1 MDKIFNYRAVDSTGT
16 VVEDVANAE
25 NEDAVILMLRGKG
38 YTPISIKEKIQSK
51 EISLGNSGKL
61 NLKDIISFC
70 RQESIMLKS
79 GMDLNRSLD
88 VLAKQS
94 KSKKLKKNLYSL
106 SDSVKKGTELSKS
119 MENQGSA
126 FPYLLKRTVQAG
138 EMSGQMAEIIEKM
151 AVHYE
156 KDMKLRRKIRGAM
169 MYPIVLAIIAVIAV
183 SILLI
188 KVMPGFVT
196 MFEGVG
202 MELPA
207 LTRFVMWLSSFLVHN
222 WIWILLIL
230 FAVIFSIRVALQ
242 QKDIRIAWDRIK
254 LKLPLIG
261 TNVGKIVTARFTRTL
276 STMLYSGIPMIQA
289 LKAAGET
296 TGNKFVESKIE
307 EAVEGIEKGMGMT
320 AQLAATNIFPP
331 MMLSMIGIGEESGR
345 LDEML
350 ETTADYY
357 DEEMEVAL
365 ESLVTMLE
373 PLLIVIMGVVIG
385 TIVIAMYLP
394 MFDIIQTVQ

>member
-1 MDKIFNYRAVDSTGT
+1 MDKTFNYRAVDSTGI

-25 NEDAVILMLRGKG
+25 NEDAVLLMLRGKG
-38 YTPISIKEKIQSK
+38 YTPISIKEKVQSK
-51 EISLGNSGKL
+51 EISFGNSGKL
-61 NLKDIISFC
+61 NLKDVISFC

-88 VLAKQS
+88 SLCKQTS
-94 KSKKLKKNLYSL
+94 SKKLRKNLLNISE
-106 SDSVKKGTELSKS
+106 SVKKGTELSKS

-169 MYPIVLAIIAVIAV
+169 MYPIILAFIVVAAVA
-183 SILLI
+183 ILLTQ
-188 KVMPGFVT
+188 VMPNFVK
-196 MFEGVG
+196 MFEGADR
-202 MELPA
+202 ELPA
-207 LTRFVMWLSSFLVHN
+207 LTRFVMSLSNLLVHN
-222 WIWILLIL
+222 WIWILLVL
-230 FAVIFSIRVALQ
+230 FAVIFSIRVALK
-242 QKDIRIAWDRIK
+242 QKEIRISWDRIK

-261 TNVGKIVTARFTRTL
+261 PNVGKIATARFTRTL

-289 LKAAGET
+289 LRAAGET

-307 EAVEGIEKGMGMT
+307 ETVEGIEKGMGMT

-350 ETTADYY
+350 EKTAEYY
-357 DEEMEVAL
+357 DEEMEAAL
-365 ESLVTMLE
+365 EALVTMLE
-373 PLLIVIMGVVIG
+373 PLLIVIMGAVIG
-385 TIVIAMYLP
+385 TIVVAMYLP
-394 MFDIIQTVQ
+394 MFDVINTIK

>member
-1 MDKIFNYRAVDSTGT
+1 MDKTFNYRAVDSTGT

-25 NEDAVILMLRGKG
+25 NEDAVLLMLRGKG
-38 YTPISIKEKIQSK
+38 YTPISIKEKVQSK
-51 EISLGNSGKL
+51 EISFGNSGKL
-61 NLKDIISFC
+61 NLKDVISFC

-88 VLAKQS
+88 SLCKQTS
-94 KSKKLKKNLYSL
+94 SKKLRKNLLNISE
-106 SDSVKKGTELSKS
+106 SVKKGTELSKS

-169 MYPIVLAIIAVIAV
+169 MYPIILAFIVVAAVA
-183 SILLI
+183 ILLTQ
-188 KVMPGFVT
+188 VMPNFVK
-196 MFEGVG
+196 MFEGADR
-202 MELPA
+202 ELPA
-207 LTRFVMWLSSFLVHN
+207 LTRFVMSLSNLLVHN
-222 WIWILLIL
+222 WIWILLVL
-230 FAVIFSIRVALQ
+230 FAIIFSIRVALK
-242 QKDIRIAWDRIK
+242 QKEIRISWDRIK

-261 TNVGKIVTARFTRTL
+261 PNVGKIATARFTRTL

-289 LKAAGET
+289 LRAAGET

-307 EAVEGIEKGMGMT
+307 ETVEGIEKGMGMT

-350 ETTADYY
+350 EKTAEYY
-357 DEEMEVAL
+357 DEEMEAAL
-365 ESLVTMLE
+365 EALVTMLE
-373 PLLIVIMGVVIG
+373 PLLIVIMGAVIG
-385 TIVIAMYLP
+385 TIVVAMYLP
-394 MFDIIQTVQ
+394 MFDVINTIK

>member
-38 YTPISIKEKIQSK
+38 YTPISIKEKVQSK
-51 EISLGNSGKL
+51 EISFGNSGKL
-61 NLKDIISFC
+61 NLKDVISFC

-88 VLAKQS
+88 SLCKQTS
-94 KSKKLKKNLYSL
+94 SKKLRKNLLNISE
-106 SDSVKKGTELSKS
+106 SVKKGTELSKS

-169 MYPIVLAIIAVIAV
+169 MYPIILAFIVVAAVA
-183 SILLI
+183 ILLTQ
-188 KVMPGFVT
+188 VMPNFVK
-196 MFEGVG
+196 MFEGADR
-202 MELPA
+202 ELPA
-207 LTRFVMWLSSFLVHN
+207 LTRFVMSLSNLLVHN
-222 WIWILLIL
+222 WIWILLVL
-230 FAVIFSIRVALQ
+230 FAIIFSIRVALK
-242 QKDIRIAWDRIK
+242 QKEIRISWDKIK

-261 TNVGKIVTARFTRTL
+261 PNVSKIATARFTRTL

-289 LKAAGET
+289 LRAAGET

-307 EAVEGIEKGMGMT
+307 ETVEGIEKGMGMT
-320 AQLAATNIFPP
+320 TQLAATNIFPP

-350 ETTADYY
+350 EKTAEYY
-357 DEEMEVAL
+357 DEEMEAAL
-365 ESLVTMLE
+365 EALVTMLE
-373 PLLIVIMGVVIG
+373 PLLIVIMGAVIG
-385 TIVIAMYLP
+385 TIVVAMYLP
-394 MFDIIQTVQ
+394 MFDVINTIK

>member
-1 MDKIFNYRAVDSTGT
+1 MDKIFNYRAVDSTGI

-38 YTPISIKEKIQSK
+38 YTPISIKEKVQSK
-51 EISLGNSGKL
+51 EISFGNSGKL
-61 NLKDIISFC
+61 NLKDVISFC

-94 KSKKLKKNLYSL
+94 KSKKLKKNLFHL

-188 KVMPGFVT
+188 KVMPGFVS

-207 LTRFVMWLSSFLVHN
+207 LTRFVMGLSSFLVHN
-222 WIWILLIL
+222 WIWILLVL

-242 QKDIRIAWDRIK
+242 QKDIRIAWDKIK

-289 LKAAGET
+289 LRAAGET

-307 EAVEGIEKGMGMT
+307 ESVEGIEKGMGMT

-365 ESLVTMLE
+365 ESIVTMLE

-385 TIVIAMYLP
+385 TIVVAMYLP
-394 MFDIIQTVQ
+394 MFDIIQTVK

>member
-1 MDKIFNYRAVDSTGT
+1 MDKIFNYRAVDSTGI

-38 YTPISIKEKIQSK
+38 YTPISIKEKVQSK
-51 EISLGNSGKL
+51 EISFGNSGKL
-61 NLKDIISFC
+61 NLKDVISFC

-94 KSKKLKKNLYSL
+94 KSKKLKKNLFHL

-138 EMSGQMAEIIEKM
+138 EMSGQMAEIIEQM

-156 KDMKLRRKIRGAM
+156 NDMKLRRKIRGAM

-188 KVMPGFVT
+188 KVMPGFVS

-207 LTRFVMWLSSFLVHN
+207 LTRFVMGLSSFLVHN
-222 WIWILLIL
+222 WIWILLVL

-242 QKDIRIAWDRIK
+242 QKDIRIAWDKIK

-289 LKAAGET
+289 LRAAGET

-307 EAVEGIEKGMGMT
+307 ETVEGIEKGMGMT

-385 TIVIAMYLP
+385 TIVVAMYLP
-394 MFDIIQTVQ
+394 MFDIIQTVK

>member
-1 MDKIFNYRAVDSTGT
+1 MDKTFNYRAVDSTGT

-38 YTPISIKEKIQSK
+38 YTPISIKEKVQSK
-51 EISLGNSGKL
+51 EISFGNSGKL
-61 NLKDIISFC
+61 NLKDVISFC

-94 KSKKLKKNLYSL
+94 KSKKLKKNLFHL

-207 LTRFVMWLSSFLVHN
+207 LTRFVMGLSSFLVHN
-222 WIWILLIL
+222 WIWILLVL

-289 LKAAGET
+289 LRAAGET

-307 EAVEGIEKGMGMT
+307 ESVEGIEKGMGMT

-385 TIVIAMYLP
+385 TIVVAMYLP
-394 MFDIIQTVQ
+394 MFDIIQTVK

>member
-1 MDKIFNYRAVDSTGT
+1 MDKIFNYRAVDSTGI

-38 YTPISIKEKIQSK
+38 YTPISIKEKVQSK
-51 EISLGNSGKL
+51 EISFGNSGKL
-61 NLKDIISFC
+61 NLKDVISFC

-94 KSKKLKKNLYSL
+94 KSKKLKKNLFHL

-188 KVMPGFVT
+188 KVMPGFVS

-207 LTRFVMWLSSFLVHN
+207 LTRFVMGLSSFLVHN
-222 WIWILLIL
+222 WIWILLVL

-242 QKDIRIAWDRIK
+242 QKDIRIAWDKIK

-289 LKAAGET
+289 LRAAGET

-307 EAVEGIEKGMGMT
+307 ETVEGIEKGMGMT

-385 TIVIAMYLP
+385 TIVVAMYLP
-394 MFDIIQTVQ
+394 MFDIIQTVK

>member
-1 MDKIFNYRAVDSTGT
+1 MDKIFNYRAVDSTGI

-38 YTPISIKEKIQSK
+38 YTPINIKEKVQSK
-51 EISLGNSGKL
+51 EISFGNSGKL
-61 NLKDIISFC
+61 NLKDVISFC

-94 KSKKLKKNLYSL
+94 KSKKLKKNLFHL

-156 KDMKLRRKIRGAM
+156 KAMTLRRKLRGAM

-222 WIWILLIL
+222 WIWILLVL
-230 FAVIFSIRVALQ
+230 FAVVFLIRVALQ

-289 LKAAGET
+289 LRAAGET

-307 EAVEGIEKGMGMT
+307 ESVEGIEKGMGMT

-385 TIVIAMYLP
+385 TIVVAMYLP
-394 MFDIIQTVQ
+394 MFDIIQTVK

>member
-1 MDKIFNYRAVDSTGT
+1 MDKIFNYRAVDSTGI

-38 YTPISIKEKIQSK
+38 YTPISIKEKVQSK
-51 EISLGNSGKL
+51 EISFGNSGKL
-61 NLKDIISFC
+61 NLKDVISFC

-94 KSKKLKKNLYSL
+94 KSKKLKKNLFHL

-188 KVMPGFVT
+188 KVMPGFVS

-207 LTRFVMWLSSFLVHN
+207 LTRFVMGLSSFLVHN
-222 WIWILLIL
+222 WIWILLVL

-242 QKDIRIAWDRIK
+242 QKDIRIAWDKIK

-289 LKAAGET
+289 LRAAGET

-307 EAVEGIEKGMGMT
+307 ESVEGIEKGMGMT

-331 MMLSMIGIGEESGR
+331 MMFSMIGIGEESGR

-385 TIVIAMYLP
+385 TIVVAMYLP
-394 MFDIIQTVQ
+394 MFDIIQTVK

>member
-1 MDKIFNYRAVDSTGT
+1 MDKIFNYRAVDSTGI

-38 YTPISIKEKIQSK
+38 YTPINIKEKVQSK
-51 EISLGNSGKL
+51 EISFGNSGKL
-61 NLKDIISFC
+61 NLKDVISFC

-94 KSKKLKKNLYSL
+94 KSKKLKKNLFHL

-169 MYPIVLAIIAVIAV
+169 MYPVVLAIIAVIAV

-222 WIWILLIL
+222 WIWILLVL
-230 FAVIFSIRVALQ
+230 FAVVFLIRVALQ

-289 LKAAGET
+289 LRAAGET

-307 EAVEGIEKGMGMT
+307 ESVEGIEKGMGMT

-385 TIVIAMYLP
+385 TIVVAMYLP
-394 MFDIIQTVQ
+394 MFDIIQTVK

>member
-1 MDKIFNYRAVDSTGT
+1 MDKTFNYRAVDATGS

-38 YTPISIKEKIQSK
+38 YTPISIKEKVQSK
-51 EISLGNSGKL
+51 EISFGNSGKL
-61 NLKDIISFC
+61 NLKDVISFC

-94 KSKKLKKNLYSL
+94 KSKKLKKNLFHL

-188 KVMPGFVT
+188 KVMPGFVS

-207 LTRFVMWLSSFLVHN
+207 LTRFVMGLSSFLVHN
-222 WIWILLIL
+222 WIWILLVL

-242 QKDIRIAWDRIK
+242 QKDIRIAWDKIK

-289 LKAAGET
+289 LRAAGET

-307 EAVEGIEKGMGMT
+307 ESVEGIEKGMGMT

-385 TIVIAMYLP
+385 TIVVAMYLP
-394 MFDIIQTVQ
+394 MFDIIQTVK

>member
-1 MDKIFNYRAVDSTGT
+1 MDKIFNYRAVDSTGA

-38 YTPISIKEKIQSK
+38 YTPISIKEKVQSK
-51 EISLGNSGKL
+51 EISFGNSGKL
-61 NLKDIISFC
+61 NLKDVISFC

-88 VLAKQS
+88 SLCKQTS
-94 KSKKLKKNLYSL
+94 SKKLRKNLLNISE
-106 SDSVKKGTELSKS
+106 SVKKGTELSKS

-169 MYPIVLAIIAVIAV
+169 MYPIILAFIVVAAVA
-183 SILLI
+183 ILLTQ
-188 KVMPGFVT
+188 VMPNFVK
-196 MFEGVG
+196 MFEGADR
-202 MELPA
+202 ELPA
-207 LTRFVMWLSSFLVHN
+207 LTRFVMSLSDLLVHN
-222 WIWILLIL
+222 WIWILLVL
-230 FAVIFSIRVALQ
+230 FAVIFSIRVALK
-242 QKDIRIAWDRIK
+242 QKEIRISWDKIK

-261 TNVGKIVTARFTRTL
+261 TNVSKIATARFTRTL

-289 LKAAGET
+289 LRAAGET

-307 EAVEGIEKGMGMT
+307 ETVEGIEKGMGMT

-350 ETTADYY
+350 EKTAEYY
-357 DEEMEVAL
+357 DEEMEAAL
-365 ESLVTMLE
+365 EALVTMLE

-385 TIVIAMYLP
+385 TIVVAMYLP
-394 MFDIIQTVQ
+394 MFDVINTIK

>member
-1 MDKIFNYRAVDSTGT
+1 MDKIFNYRAVDSTGI

-38 YTPISIKEKIQSK
+38 YTPISIKEKVQSK
-51 EISLGNSGKL
+51 EISFGNSGKL
-61 NLKDIISFC
+61 NLKDVISFC

-88 VLAKQS
+88 VLYRQTD
-94 KSKKLKKNLYSL
+94 SKKLRKNLSNI
-106 SDSVKKGTELSKS
+106 SESVKKGTELSKS
-119 MENQGSA
+119 MESQGSA

-151 AVHYE
+151 AIHYE
-156 KDMKLRRKIRGAM
+156 KDMKLRRKIKGAM
-169 MYPIVLAIIAVIAV
+169 MYPIILVFIIVAAVA
-183 SILLI
+183 ILLT
-188 KVMPGFVT
+188 KVMPNFVQ
-196 MFEGVG
+196 MFEGANR
-202 MELPA
+202 ELPA
-207 LTRFVMWLSSFLVHN
+207 LTRFVMGLSDLLVHN
-222 WIWILLIL
+222 WIWILLVL
-230 FAVIFSIRVALQ
+230 FAIVFLIRVALK
-242 QKDIRIAWDRIK
+242 QKEIRITWDKIK
-254 LKLPLIG
+254 LKLPLVG
-261 TNVGKIVTARFTRTL
+261 KNVGKIVTARFTRTL

-289 LKAAGET
+289 LRAAGET

-307 EAVEGIEKGMGMT
+307 ETVEGIEKGMGMT

-350 ETTADYY
+350 EKTAEYY
-357 DEEMEVAL
+357 DEEMEAAL
-365 ESLVTMLE
+365 EALVTMLE
-373 PLLIVIMGVVIG
+373 PLLIVIMGAVIG

-394 MFDIIQTVQ
+394 MFDVINTIQ

>member
-1 MDKIFNYRAVDSTGT
+1 MDKIFNYRAVDSTGI

-38 YTPISIKEKIQSK
+38 YTPISIKEKVQSK
-51 EISLGNSGKL
+51 EISFGNSGKL
-61 NLKDIISFC
+61 NLKDVISFC

-94 KSKKLKKNLYSL
+94 KSKKLKKNLFHL

-207 LTRFVMWLSSFLVHN
+207 LTRFVMGLSSFLVHN
-222 WIWILLIL
+222 WIWILLVL

-242 QKDIRIAWDRIK
+242 QQEIRIAWDRIK

-289 LKAAGET
+289 LRAAGET

-307 EAVEGIEKGMGMT
+307 ETVEGIEKGMGMT

-385 TIVIAMYLP
+385 TIVVAMYLP
-394 MFDIIQTVQ
+394 MFDIIQTVK

>member
-1 MDKIFNYRAVDSTGT
+1 MDKIFNYRAVDSTGI

-38 YTPISIKEKIQSK
+38 YTPINIKEKVQSK
-51 EISLGNSGKL
+51 EISFGNSGKL
-61 NLKDIISFC
+61 NLKDVISFC

-94 KSKKLKKNLYSL
+94 KSKKLKKNLFHL

-222 WIWILLIL
+222 WIWILLVL
-230 FAVIFSIRVALQ
+230 FAVVFLIRVALQ

-261 TNVGKIVTARFTRTL
+261 TNVGKIITARFTRTL

-289 LKAAGET
+289 LRAAGET

-307 EAVEGIEKGMGMT
+307 ESVEGIEKGMGMT

-385 TIVIAMYLP
+385 TIVVAMYLP
-394 MFDIIQTVQ
+394 MFDIIQTVK

>member
-1 MDKIFNYRAVDSTGT
+1 MDKTFNYRAVDATGS

-25 NEDAVILMLRGKG
+25 NEDAVLLMLRGKG
-38 YTPISIKEKIQSK
+38 YTPISIKEKVQSK
-51 EISLGNSGKL
+51 EISFGNSGKL
-61 NLKDIISFC
+61 NLKDVISFC

-88 VLAKQS
+88 SLCKQTS
-94 KSKKLKKNLYSL
+94 SKKLRKNLLNISE
-106 SDSVKKGTELSKS
+106 SVKKGTELSKS

-169 MYPIVLAIIAVIAV
+169 MYPIILAFIVVAAVA
-183 SILLI
+183 ILLTQ
-188 KVMPGFVT
+188 VMPNFVK
-196 MFEGVG
+196 MFEGADR
-202 MELPA
+202 ELPA
-207 LTRFVMWLSSFLVHN
+207 LTRFVMSLSNLLVHN
-222 WIWILLIL
+222 WIWILLVL
-230 FAVIFSIRVALQ
+230 FAIIFSIRVALK
-242 QKDIRIAWDRIK
+242 QKEIRISWDRIK

-261 TNVGKIVTARFTRTL
+261 PNVGKIATARFTRTL

-289 LKAAGET
+289 LRAAGET

-307 EAVEGIEKGMGMT
+307 ETVEGIEKGMGMT

-350 ETTADYY
+350 EKTAEYY
-357 DEEMEVAL
+357 DEEMEAAL
-365 ESLVTMLE
+365 EALVTMLE
-373 PLLIVIMGVVIG
+373 PLLIVIMGAVIG
-385 TIVIAMYLP
+385 TIVVAMYLP
-394 MFDIIQTVQ
+394 MFDVINTIK

>member
-1 MDKIFNYRAVDSTGT
+1 MDKTFNYRAVDSTGI

-25 NEDAVILMLRGKG
+25 NEDAVLLMLRGKG
-38 YTPISIKEKIQSK
+38 YTPISIKEKVQSK
-51 EISLGNSGKL
+51 EISFGNSGKL
-61 NLKDIISFC
+61 NLKDVISFC

-88 VLAKQS
+88 SLCKQTS
-94 KSKKLKKNLYSL
+94 SKKLRKNLLNISE
-106 SDSVKKGTELSKS
+106 SVKKGTELSKS

-169 MYPIVLAIIAVIAV
+169 MYPIILAFIVVAAVA
-183 SILLI
+183 ILLTQ
-188 KVMPGFVT
+188 VMPNFVK
-196 MFEGVG
+196 MFEGADR
-202 MELPA
+202 ELPA
-207 LTRFVMWLSSFLVHN
+207 LTRFVMSLSNLLVHN
-222 WIWILLIL
+222 WIWILLVL
-230 FAVIFSIRVALQ
+230 FAVIFSIRVALK
-242 QKDIRIAWDRIK
+242 QKEIRISWDRIK

-261 TNVGKIVTARFTRTL
+261 PNVGKIATARFTRTL

-289 LKAAGET
+289 LRAAGET

-307 EAVEGIEKGMGMT
+307 ETVEGIEKGMGMT

-350 ETTADYY
+350 EKTAEYY
-357 DEEMEVAL
+357 DEEMEAAL
-365 ESLVTMLE
+365 EALVTMLE

-385 TIVIAMYLP
+385 TIVVAMYLP
-394 MFDIIQTVQ
+394 MFDVINTIK

>member
-1 MDKIFNYRAVDSTGT
+1 MDKIFNYRAVDSTGI

-38 YTPISIKEKIQSK
+38 YTPISIKEKVQSK
-51 EISLGNSGKL
+51 EISFGNSGKL
-61 NLKDIISFC
+61 NLKDVISFC

-94 KSKKLKKNLYSL
+94 KSKKLKNNLFHL

-188 KVMPGFVT
+188 KVMPGFVS

-207 LTRFVMWLSSFLVHN
+207 LTRFVMGLSSFLVHN
-222 WIWILLIL
+222 WIWILLVL

-242 QKDIRIAWDRIK
+242 QKDIRIAWDKIK

-289 LKAAGET
+289 LRAAGET

-307 EAVEGIEKGMGMT
+307 ESVEGIEKGMGMT

-385 TIVIAMYLP
+385 TIVVAMYLP
-394 MFDIIQTVQ
+394 MFDIIQTVK

>member
-1 MDKIFNYRAVDSTGT
+1 MDKIFNYRAVDSTGI

-38 YTPISIKEKIQSK
+38 YTPISIKEKVQSK
-51 EISLGNSGKL
+51 EISFGNSGKL
-61 NLKDIISFC
+61 NLKDVISFC

-94 KSKKLKKNLYSL
+94 KSKKLKKNLFHL

-188 KVMPGFVT
+188 KVMPGFVS

-222 WIWILLIL
+222 WIWILLVL

-289 LKAAGET
+289 LRAAGET

-307 EAVEGIEKGMGMT
+307 ESVEGIEKGMGMT

-385 TIVIAMYLP
+385 TIVVAMYLP
-394 MFDIIQTVQ
+394 MFDIIQTVK

>member
-38 YTPISIKEKIQSK
+38 YTPISIKEKVQSK
-51 EISLGNSGKL
+51 EISFGNSGKL
-61 NLKDIISFC
+61 NLKDVISFC

-88 VLAKQS
+88 SLCKQTS
-94 KSKKLKKNLYSL
+94 SKKLRKNLLNISE
-106 SDSVKKGTELSKS
+106 SVKKGTELSKS

-169 MYPIVLAIIAVIAV
+169 MYPIILAFIVVAAVA
-183 SILLI
+183 ILLTQ
-188 KVMPGFVT
+188 VMPNFVK
-196 MFEGVG
+196 MFEGADR
-202 MELPA
+202 ELPA
-207 LTRFVMWLSSFLVHN
+207 LTRFVMSLSDLLVHN
-222 WIWILLIL
+222 WIWILLVL
-230 FAVIFSIRVALQ
+230 FAVIFSIRVALK
-242 QKDIRIAWDRIK
+242 QKEIRISWDKIK

-261 TNVGKIVTARFTRTL
+261 TNVSKIATARFTRTL

-289 LKAAGET
+289 LRAAGET

-307 EAVEGIEKGMGMT
+307 ETVEGIEKGMGMT

-350 ETTADYY
+350 EKTAEYY
-357 DEEMEVAL
+357 DEEMEAAL
-365 ESLVTMLE
+365 EALVTMLE

-385 TIVIAMYLP
+385 TIVVAMYLP
-394 MFDIIQTVQ
+394 MFDVINTIK

>member
-1 MDKIFNYRAVDSTGT
+1 MDKIFNYRAVDSTGI

-38 YTPISIKEKIQSK
+38 YTPISIKEKVQSK
-51 EISLGNSGKL
+51 EISFGNSGKL
-61 NLKDIISFC
+61 NLKDVISFC

-88 VLAKQS
+88 SLCKQTS
-94 KSKKLKKNLYSL
+94 SKKLRKNLLNISE
-106 SDSVKKGTELSKS
+106 SVKKGTELSKS

-188 KVMPGFVT
+188 KVMPGFVS

-207 LTRFVMWLSSFLVHN
+207 LTRFVMGLSSFLVHN
-222 WIWILLIL
+222 WIWILLVL

-242 QKDIRIAWDRIK
+242 QKDIRIAWDKIK

-289 LKAAGET
+289 LRAAGET

-307 EAVEGIEKGMGMT
+307 ETVEGIEKGMGMT

-350 ETTADYY
+350 EKTAEYY
-357 DEEMEVAL
+357 DEEMEAAL
-365 ESLVTMLE
+365 EALVTMLE

-385 TIVIAMYLP
+385 TIVVAMYLP
-394 MFDIIQTVQ
+394 MFDVINTIK

>member
-1 MDKIFNYRAVDSTGT
+1 MDKIFNYRAVDSTGI

-38 YTPISIKEKIQSK
+38 YTPISIKEKVQSK
-51 EISLGNSGKL
+51 EISFGNSGKL
-61 NLKDIISFC
+61 NLKDVISFC

-94 KSKKLKKNLYSL
+94 KSKKLKKNLFHL

-188 KVMPGFVT
+188 KVMPGFVS

-207 LTRFVMWLSSFLVHN
+207 LTRFVMGLSSFLVHN
-222 WIWILLIL
+222 WIWILLVL

-242 QKDIRIAWDRIK
+242 QKDIRIAWDKIK

-289 LKAAGET
+289 LRAAGET

-307 EAVEGIEKGMGMT
+307 ESVEGIEKGMGMT

-373 PLLIVIMGVVIG
+373 PLLIVFMGVVIG
-385 TIVIAMYLP
+385 TIVVAMYLP
-394 MFDIIQTVQ
+394 MFDIIQTVK

>member
-1 MDKIFNYRAVDSTGT
+1 MDKIFNYRAVDSTGI

-38 YTPISIKEKIQSK
+38 YTPISIKEKVQSK
-51 EISLGNSGKL
+51 EISFGNSRKL
-61 NLKDIISFC
+61 NLKDVISFC

-94 KSKKLKKNLYSL
+94 KSKKLKKNLFHL

-188 KVMPGFVT
+188 KVMPGFVS

-207 LTRFVMWLSSFLVHN
+207 LTRFVMGLSSFLVHN
-222 WIWILLIL
+222 WIWILLVL

-242 QKDIRIAWDRIK
+242 QKDIRIAWDKIK

-289 LKAAGET
+289 LRAAGET

-307 EAVEGIEKGMGMT
+307 ESVEGIEKGMGMT

-385 TIVIAMYLP
+385 TIVVAMYLP
-394 MFDIIQTVQ
+394 MFDIIQTVK

>member
-1 MDKIFNYRAVDSTGT
+1 MDKIFNYRAVDSTGI

-38 YTPISIKEKIQSK
+38 YTPINIKEKVQSK
-51 EISLGNSGKL
+51 EISFGNSGKL
-61 NLKDIISFC
+61 NLKDVISFC

-94 KSKKLKKNLYSL
+94 KSKKLKKNLYGL

-151 AVHYE
+151 AIHYE

-169 MYPIVLAIIAVIAV
+169 MYPIILAFIVVAAVA
-183 SILLI
+183 ILLTQ
-188 KVMPGFVT
+188 VMPNFVQ
-196 MFEGVG
+196 MFEGAD

-207 LTRFVMWLSSFLVHN
+207 LTRFVMSLSDLLVHN
-222 WIWILLIL
+222 WVWILLVL
-230 FAVIFSIRVALQ
+230 FAVVFLIRVALK
-242 QKDIRIAWDRIK
+242 QKEIRISWDKIK

-261 TNVGKIVTARFTRTL
+261 PNVSKIATARFTRTL

-289 LKAAGET
+289 LRAAGET

-307 EAVEGIEKGMGMT
+307 ETVEGIEKGMGMT

-350 ETTADYY
+350 EKTAEYY
-357 DEEMEVAL
+357 DEEMEAAL
-365 ESLVTMLE
+365 EALVTMLE

-385 TIVIAMYLP
+385 TIVVAMYLP
-394 MFDIIQTVQ
+394 MFDVINTIQ

>member
-1 MDKIFNYRAVDSTGT
+1 MDKIFNYRAVDSAGI

-38 YTPISIKEKIQSK
+38 YTPISIKEKVQSK
-51 EISLGNSGKL
+51 EISFGNSGKL
-61 NLKDIISFC
+61 NLKDVISFC

-94 KSKKLKKNLYSL
+94 KSKKLKKNLFHL

-188 KVMPGFVT
+188 KVMPGFVS

-222 WIWILLIL
+222 WIWILLVL

-242 QKDIRIAWDRIK
+242 QKDIRIAWDKIK

-289 LKAAGET
+289 LRAAGET

-307 EAVEGIEKGMGMT
+307 ESVEGIEKGMGMT

-385 TIVIAMYLP
+385 TIVVAMYLP
-394 MFDIIQTVQ
+394 MFDIIQTVK

>member
-1 MDKIFNYRAVDSTGT
+1 MDKIFNYRAVDSTGI

-38 YTPISIKEKIQSK
+38 YTPINIKEKVQSK
-51 EISLGNSGKL
+51 EISFGNSGKL
-61 NLKDIISFC
+61 NLKDVISFC

-94 KSKKLKKNLYSL
+94 KSKKLKKNLFYL

-222 WIWILLIL
+222 WIWILLVL
-230 FAVIFSIRVALQ
+230 FAVVFLIRVALQ

-289 LKAAGET
+289 LRAAGET

-307 EAVEGIEKGMGMT
+307 ESVEGIEKGMGMT

-385 TIVIAMYLP
+385 TIVVAMYLP
-394 MFDIIQTVQ
+394 MFDIIQTVK

>member
-1 MDKIFNYRAVDSTGT
+1 MDKIFNYRAVDSTGI

-38 YTPISIKEKIQSK
+38 YTPISIKEKVQSK
-51 EISLGNSGKL
+51 EISFGNSGKL
-61 NLKDIISFC
+61 NLKDVISFC

-94 KSKKLKKNLYSL
+94 KSKKLKKNLFHL

-188 KVMPGFVT
+188 KVMPGFVS

-202 MELPA
+202 MELPV
-207 LTRFVMWLSSFLVHN
+207 LTRFVMGLSSFLVHN
-222 WIWILLIL
+222 WIWILLVL

-242 QKDIRIAWDRIK
+242 QKDIRIAWDCIK

-289 LKAAGET
+289 LRAAGET

-307 EAVEGIEKGMGMT
+307 ESVEGIEKGMGMT

-357 DEEMEVAL
+357 DEEMEAAL

-385 TIVIAMYLP
+385 TIVVAMYLP
-394 MFDIIQTVQ
+394 MFDIIQTVK

>member
-1 MDKIFNYRAVDSTGT
+1 MDKTFNYRAVDATGT

-25 NEDAVILMLRGKG
+25 NEDAVLLMLRGKG
-38 YTPISIKEKIQSK
+38 YTPITIKEKVQSK
-51 EISLGNSGKL
+51 EISFGGTGALH
-61 NLKDIISFC
+61 LKDIIAFC

-88 VLAKQS
+88 SLCRQTS
-94 KSKKLKKNLYSL
+94 SKKLRKNLLNISE
-106 SDSVKKGTELSKS
+106 SVKKGTELSKS
-119 MENQGSA
+119 MENQGAA

-169 MYPIVLAIIAVIAV
+169 MYPIILAFIVVGAVA
-183 SILLI
+183 ILLT
-188 KVMPGFVT
+188 KVMPNFVK
-196 MFEGVG
+196 MFEGADR
-202 MELPA
+202 ELPA
-207 LTRFVMWLSSFLVHN
+207 LTRFVMSLSDLLVHN
-222 WIWILLIL
+222 WIWILLVL
-230 FAVIFSIRVALQ
+230 FAIVFLIRVALK
-242 QKDIRIAWDRIK
+242 QKEIRISWDRIK
-254 LKLPLIG
+254 LKLPL
-261 TNVGKIVTARFTRTL
+261 VGKNVSKIATARFTRTL

-289 LKAAGET
+289 LRAAGET

-307 EAVEGIEKGMGMT
+307 ETVEGIEKGMGMT
-320 AQLAATNIFPP
+320 AQLASTNIFPP

-350 ETTADYY
+350 EKTAEYY
-357 DEEMEVAL
+357 DEEMEAAL

-385 TIVIAMYLP
+385 TIVVAMYLP
-394 MFDIIQTVQ
+394 MFDVINTFK

>member
-1 MDKIFNYRAVDSTGT
+1 
-16 VVEDVANAE
+16 
-25 NEDAVILMLRGKG
+25 
-38 YTPISIKEKIQSK
+38 
-51 EISLGNSGKL
+51 
-61 NLKDIISFC
+61 
-70 RQESIMLKS
+70 
-79 GMDLNRSLD
+79 
-88 VLAKQS
+88 
-94 KSKKLKKNLYSL
+94 
-106 SDSVKKGTELSKS
+106 
-119 MENQGSA
+119 
-126 FPYLLKRTVQAG
+126 
-138 EMSGQMAEIIEKM
+138 
-151 AVHYE
+151 
-156 KDMKLRRKIRGAM
+156 

-188 KVMPGFVT
+188 KVMPGFVS

-222 WIWILLIL
+222 WIWILLVL

-242 QKDIRIAWDRIK
+242 QKDIRIAWDKIK

-289 LKAAGET
+289 LRAAGET

-307 EAVEGIEKGMGMT
+307 ESVEGIEKGMGMT

-385 TIVIAMYLP
+385 TIVVAMYLP
-394 MFDIIQTVQ
+394 MFDIIQTVK

>member
-1 MDKIFNYRAVDSTGT
+1 MDKTFNYRAVDSTGI

-38 YTPISIKEKIQSK
+38 YTPISIKEKVQSK
-51 EISLGNSGKL
+51 EISFGNSGKL
-61 NLKDIISFC
+61 NLKDVISFC

-94 KSKKLKKNLYSL
+94 KSKKLKKNLFHL

-207 LTRFVMWLSSFLVHN
+207 LTRFVMGLSSFLVHN
-222 WIWILLIL
+222 WIWILLVL
-230 FAVIFSIRVALQ
+230 FAVVFLIRVALQ
-242 QKDIRIAWDRIK
+242 QKDIRIAWDKIK

-289 LKAAGET
+289 LRAAGET

-307 EAVEGIEKGMGMT
+307 ESVEGIEKGMGMT

-385 TIVIAMYLP
+385 TIVVAMYLP
-394 MFDIIQTVQ
+394 MFDIIQTVK

>member
-1 MDKIFNYRAVDSTGT
+1 MDKIFNYRAVDSTGI

-38 YTPISIKEKIQSK
+38 YTPISIKEKVQSK
-51 EISLGNSGKL
+51 EISFGSSGKL
-61 NLKDIISFC
+61 NLKDVISFC

-94 KSKKLKKNLYSL
+94 KSKKLKKNLFHL

-119 MENQGSA
+119 MENQGNA

-151 AVHYE
+151 AIHYE

-169 MYPIVLAIIAVIAV
+169 MYPIILAFIVVAAVA
-183 SILLI
+183 ILLTQ
-188 KVMPGFVT
+188 VMPNFVQ
-196 MFEGVG
+196 MFEGAD

-207 LTRFVMWLSSFLVHN
+207 LTRFVMSLSDLLVHN
-222 WIWILLIL
+222 WVWILLVL
-230 FAVIFSIRVALQ
+230 FAVVFLIRVALK
-242 QKDIRIAWDRIK
+242 QKEIRISWDKIK

-261 TNVGKIVTARFTRTL
+261 PNVSKIATARFTRTL

-289 LKAAGET
+289 LRAAGET

-307 EAVEGIEKGMGMT
+307 ETVEGIEKGMGMT

-350 ETTADYY
+350 EKTAEYY
-357 DEEMEVAL
+357 DEEMEAAL
-365 ESLVTMLE
+365 EALVTMLE

-385 TIVIAMYLP
+385 TIVVAMYLP
-394 MFDIIQTVQ
+394 MFDVINTIQ

>member
-1 MDKIFNYRAVDSTGT
+1 MDKTFNYRAVDSTGT

-38 YTPISIKEKIQSK
+38 YTPISIKEKVQSK
-51 EISLGNSGKL
+51 EISFGNSGKL
-61 NLKDIISFC
+61 NLKDVISFC

-94 KSKKLKKNLYSL
+94 KSKKLKKNLFHL

-188 KVMPGFVT
+188 KVMPGFVS

-222 WIWILLIL
+222 WIWILLVL

-242 QKDIRIAWDRIK
+242 QKDIRIAWDKIK

-289 LKAAGET
+289 LRAAGET

-307 EAVEGIEKGMGMT
+307 ESVEGIEKGMGMT

-385 TIVIAMYLP
+385 TIVVAMYLP
-394 MFDIIQTVQ
+394 MFDIIQTVK

>member
-1 MDKIFNYRAVDSTGT
+1 MDKIFNYRAVDSTGI

-38 YTPISIKEKIQSK
+38 YTPISIKEKVQSK
-51 EISLGNSGKL
+51 EISFGNSGKL
-61 NLKDIISFC
+61 NLKDVISFC

-94 KSKKLKKNLYSL
+94 KSKKLKKNLFHL

-188 KVMPGFVT
+188 KVMPGFVS

-207 LTRFVMWLSSFLVHN
+207 LTRFVIGLSSFLVHN
-222 WIWILLIL
+222 WIWILLVL

-242 QKDIRIAWDRIK
+242 QKDIRIAWDKIK

-289 LKAAGET
+289 LRAAGET

-307 EAVEGIEKGMGMT
+307 ESVEGIEKGMGMT

-385 TIVIAMYLP
+385 TIVVAMYLP
-394 MFDIIQTVQ
+394 MFDIIQTVK

>member
-1 MDKIFNYRAVDSTGT
+1 MDKTFNYRAVDVTGS

-38 YTPISIKEKIQSK
+38 YTPISIKEKVQSK
-51 EISLGNSGKL
+51 EISFGNSGKL
-61 NLKDIISFC
+61 NLKDVISFC

-94 KSKKLKKNLYSL
+94 KSKKLRKNLFHL

-119 MENQGSA
+119 MENQGNA

-188 KVMPGFVT
+188 KVMPGFVS

-207 LTRFVMWLSSFLVHN
+207 LTRFVMGLSSFLVHN
-222 WIWILLIL
+222 WIWILLVL
-230 FAVIFSIRVALQ
+230 FAVVFSIRVALQ
-242 QKDIRIAWDRIK
+242 QKDIRIAWDKIK

-289 LKAAGET
+289 LRAAGET

-307 EAVEGIEKGMGMT
+307 ESVEGIEKGMGMT

-385 TIVIAMYLP
+385 TIVVAMYLP
-394 MFDIIQTVQ
+394 MFDIIQTVK

>member
-1 MDKIFNYRAVDSTGT
+1 MDKIFNYRAVDSTGI

-38 YTPISIKEKIQSK
+38 YTPINIKEKVQSK
-51 EISLGNSGKL
+51 EISFGNSGKL
-61 NLKDIISFC
+61 NLKDVISFC

-94 KSKKLKKNLYSL
+94 KSKKLKKNLFHL

-222 WIWILLIL
+222 WIWILLVL
-230 FAVIFSIRVALQ
+230 FAVVFLIRVALQ

-289 LKAAGET
+289 LRAAGET

-307 EAVEGIEKGMGMT
+307 ESVEGIEKGMGMT

-357 DEEMEVAL
+357 DEEMEVVL

-385 TIVIAMYLP
+385 TIVVAMYLP
-394 MFDIIQTVQ
+394 MFDIIQTVK

>member
-1 MDKIFNYRAVDSTGT
+1 MDKIFNYRAVDSTGI

-38 YTPISIKEKIQSK
+38 YTPINIKEKVQSK
-51 EISLGNSGKL
+51 EISFGNSGKL
-61 NLKDIISFC
+61 NLKDVISFC

-94 KSKKLKKNLYSL
+94 KSKKLKKNLFHL

-188 KVMPGFVT
+188 KVMPGFVS

-222 WIWILLIL
+222 WIWILLVL

-289 LKAAGET
+289 LRAAGET

-307 EAVEGIEKGMGMT
+307 ESVEGIEKGMGMT

-385 TIVIAMYLP
+385 TIVVAMYLP
-394 MFDIIQTVQ
+394 MFDIIQTVK